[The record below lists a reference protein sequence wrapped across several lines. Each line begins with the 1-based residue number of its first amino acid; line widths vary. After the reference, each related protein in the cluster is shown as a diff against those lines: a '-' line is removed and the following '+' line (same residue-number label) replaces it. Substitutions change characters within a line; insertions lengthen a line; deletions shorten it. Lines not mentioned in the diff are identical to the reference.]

1 MFSQYQ
7 IDQHMNRPLTFY
19 GEQRNMNDDNNL
31 IEDQEMKK
39 QEVEEVEQ
47 AISAVKKEEIQKH
60 AYNRFKE

>member
-1 MFSQYQ
+1 
-7 IDQHMNRPLTFY
+7 MNRPLTFY
-19 GEQRNMNDDNNL
+19 GEQRKMNDDNNF